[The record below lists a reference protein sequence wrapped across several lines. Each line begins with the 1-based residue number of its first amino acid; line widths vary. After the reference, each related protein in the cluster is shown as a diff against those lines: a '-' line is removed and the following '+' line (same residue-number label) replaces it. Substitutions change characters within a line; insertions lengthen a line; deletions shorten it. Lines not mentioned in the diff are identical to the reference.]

1 MIWGGAKLL
10 EDPLDV
16 VQKFKA
22 WLIVGFNWLLQFKAG
37 HDWKAGWFMNILDL
51 LEAENLSYLWYIL
64 HPGDQRG
71 GKVMME
77 DNTLIQRIF
86 FCFPSLLIE
95 AFPNQK
101 WVTHRTSALV
111 CCTIS
116 MYFYLPLFSSKVQKR
131 CQILMLP
138 NRTDF
143 NLFKLGI
150 GIQKKSTDFTFKLV
164 IVLWTLWLNLTTQSC
179 Q

>member
-22 WLIVGFNWLLQFKAG
+22 WLIVGFNCLLQFN
-37 HDWKAGWFMNILDL
+37 DWKAGWFMNILDL

-64 HPGDQRG
+64 LPGDQRG

-86 FCFPSLLIE
+86 FCFPSLWIE
-95 AFPNQK
+95 DFPNQK

-111 CCTIS
+111 CCT
-116 MYFYLPLFSSKVQKR
+116 MYLLVCTSIYLYSPQKFKKGVKSWCFQIELILTFSSWILEFKR
-131 CQILMLP
+131 
-138 NRTDF
+138 NRLTLLSSSW
-143 NLFKLGI
+143 LFYELY
-150 GIQKKSTDFTFKLV
+150 D
-164 IVLWTLWLNLTTQSC
+164 
-179 Q
+179 